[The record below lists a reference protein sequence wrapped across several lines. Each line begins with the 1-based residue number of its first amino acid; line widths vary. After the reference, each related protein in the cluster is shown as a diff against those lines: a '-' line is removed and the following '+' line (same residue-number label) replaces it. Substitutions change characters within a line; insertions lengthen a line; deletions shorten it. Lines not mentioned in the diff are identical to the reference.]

1 MLKIGIDL
9 GGTCIKAGIVRGSAE
24 LLQSAS
30 IPTENREDPIA
41 VAKSIAEVA
50 RRLMEDSGLAVS
62 QEAGLGL
69 GCPGLIDS
77 RSGVVLYSN
86 NFGWVNVPFGPML
99 EEQLQLPVRMAN
111 DAQCAA
117 LGEVAVGNA
126 MGCRDLVLLTIGT
139 GVGSGIISGGKL
151 LGQRGGGVAGH
162 MTVVAG
168 GKPCTCGKRGCLE
181 AYASAT
187 ALISRGQELLAANL
201 APELRRLCG
210 NDPERIDGELMFAA
224 LSAEDR
230 DVEQAVDDYTRYLAI
245 GICNLIEL
253 YRPEKVL
260 LSGGLCNAGERL
272 LAPIRAEVSVMLF
285 GGKYLPPPPIGVA
298 GLKNNAGIIGAAALL
313 DGTLES
319 SITEGGSYETG
330 I

>member
-24 LLQSAS
+24 LLQSTS
-30 IPTENREDPIA
+30 VPTENREDPIA
-41 VAKSIAEVA
+41 VAKSIAETV

-62 QEAGLGL
+62 QAAGLGL

-99 EEQLQLPVRMAN
+99 EKQLQLPVRMAN

-117 LGEVAVGNA
+117 LGEVAAGNA
-126 MGCRDLVLLTIGT
+126 VGCKDLVLLTIGT

-151 LGQRGGGVAGH
+151 LSQRGGVAGH
-162 MTVVAG
+162 MTIVAG
-168 GKPCTCGKRGCLE
+168 GKPCTCGKCGCLE

-187 ALISRGQELLAANL
+187 ALMGLGRELLEAGL
-201 APELRRLCG
+201 APKLRRLCG
-210 NDPERIDGELMFAA
+210 GDPERIDGERMFAA
-224 LSAEDR
+224 FSAGDR
-230 DVEQAVDDYTRYLAI
+230 DVEQALDEYTQYLAI

-260 LSGGLCNAGERL
+260 LSGGLCNAGEHL
-272 LAPIRAEVSVMLF
+272 LAPIRTKVSAMLF
-285 GGKYLPPPPIGVA
+285 GGKYLPPPPIGIA
-298 GLKNNAGIIGAAALL
+298 GLKNNAGIMGAAALL
-313 DGTLES
+313 DGALEPGT
-319 SITEGGSYETG
+319 TEGGTYETG